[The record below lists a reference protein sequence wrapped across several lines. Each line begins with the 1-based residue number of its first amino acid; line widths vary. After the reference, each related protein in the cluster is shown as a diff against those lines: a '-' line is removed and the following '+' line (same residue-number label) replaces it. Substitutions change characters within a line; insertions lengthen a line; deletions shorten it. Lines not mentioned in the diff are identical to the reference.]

1 MLGSHFY
8 NSLIR
13 KYVILFGSIF
23 NDIYIDRIA
32 ANGTVQKTLKIPLQY
47 GPKERYLAR
56 YRQNPDLLR
65 EVSMVFP
72 RMAFEITS
80 INYDPT
86 RKLNTI
92 GKIPNINSNSN
103 ILDIQYNPVAYN
115 FDITLSIISRN
126 TEDALRIVEQII
138 PYFTPQWTETLSLI
152 EGMNINMD
160 IPIVLKNVQMID
172 TYSSNF
178 EDKEW
183 IVWDLTFTLK
193 GYLYGPTKTKSLIK
207 QSIANAYIPK
217 GSVDSGIGITPAV
230 ATVTVTPGMLANGLP
245 TSNASLTVPS
255 SQISADDN
263 YGFITDYEENLENG

>member
-23 NDIYIDRIA
+23 NDIYIDRIS

-230 ATVTVTPGMLANGLP
+230 ATVTVTPGMLANGSP

-263 YGFITDYEENLENG
+263 YGFITDFSEDLNNG

>member
-32 ANGTVQKTLKIPLQY
+32 ADGTVQRTLKIPLQY

-92 GKIPNINSNSN
+92 GKIPNINSNPN
-103 ILDIQYNPVAYN
+103 VLDTQYNPVAYN

-160 IPIVLKNVQMID
+160 IPIILKNIQTID

-193 GYLYGPTKTKSLIK
+193 GYLYGPTRTKSLIK

-230 ATVTVTPGMLANGLP
+230 ATVTVTPGMLANGSP